1 MFTRITSYFILLLLC
16 ASVGHAAEYKLAIQP
31 ILPEKELKENYQPLA
46 DYLSK
51 VTGDTISISTHRTFI
66 TYWTKMRKQE
76 EGFDLVLD
84 AAHFTDYRAKKL
96 GYTVLAKLPDTV
108 SFSVVTGEDAF
119 ILDIEELTS
128 KRIAT
133 LPSPSLGAVRLE
145 ELFPNPMRI
154 PNYVWKLNAKV
165 AIESVLSGD
174 TDAAIVPTRLASE
187 YSSLNIVLETEPVPH
202 MGLSASPEVPAE
214 VAEKIRQALI
224 HATETEDGKAML
236 AALKLAKFEA
246 ANNATYDG
254 YSRLLQAT
262 YGY

>member
-1 MFTRITSYFILLLLC
+1 MLTRATSYFILLLCTTIL
-16 ASVGHAAEYKLAIQP
+16 HAAEYKLTIQP

-46 DYLSK
+46 DYLSS
-51 VTGDTISISTHRTFI
+51 VTGDTITISTHRTFI
-66 TYWTKMRKQE
+66 TYWNKMRKKG

-84 AAHFTDYRAKKL
+84 AAHFTDYRAQKL

-119 ILDIEELTS
+119 ILDIEELIS

-154 PNYVWKLNAKV
+154 PNYVWKLNATV
-165 AIESVLSGD
+165 AVDSVLSGEV
-174 TDAAIVPTRLASE
+174 DAAIIPTRLASE
-187 YSSLNIVLETEPVPH
+187 YTGLNIVMETEPVPH

-214 VAEKIRQALI
+214 VAEKIRDALVNAN
-224 HATETEDGKAML
+224 ATDEGKAML

-246 ANNATYDG
+246 ADNSTYDG
-254 YSRLLQAT
+254 YSQLLKAT